1 MSVEEG
7 EKMLRPSDF
16 MKFVA
21 DHDDRVK
28 DREVDNEYY
37 KYWWDWLAALGH
49 DIDDALLSDAI
60 CV

>member
-1 MSVEEG
+1 VFAGAVFEMSVEEG

-37 KYWWDWLAALGH
+37 KYW
-49 DIDDALLSDAI
+49 
-60 CV
+60 